1 MTIWQAGMTSTELA
15 AAIIEE
21 AGGDIEFVSE
31 AELAEALAAYA
42 PKASPTFT
50 GDVKIPDGNADG
62 EALAYLQA
70 GARLQNL
77 RFDSAEP
84 YLDFNETDQAVD
96 LRRWRVQAFN
106 GDLYVQPVTD
116 GAIPTTTPIRV
127 NRNGA
132 VSFAGAPAVT
142 VPVPTASGH
151 ALRQGSDAT
160 VGALTATGTVS
171 VLNANARLSIG
182 GTATPGVEYLDS
194 EVAGKRRFLE
204 FLASGQIKTRLYQS
218 NGVTVDQETIW
229 DASGLNHSNLTSVRV
244 PAATATTHAAQVSAI
259 DAATGK
265 YEIGGKRGLND
276 TGWRDIS
283 ASLPWA
289 AAFST
294 SSAWIYRSGNSVEMQ
309 FTLARTDG
317 LTTAINMF
325 DGTLDFDSA
334 IPDGFRPRNLSA
346 IGIWSAI
353 SSGDIPA
360 GVKHSYYHMSDSAAA
375 WVAVPV
381 AGTVR
386 GKIEWK
392 TINAHPT
399 VLPGT
404 AA

>member
-142 VPVPTASGH
+142 VPAPTASGH
-151 ALRQGSDAT
+151 ALRQGSNAT
-160 VGALTATGTVS
+160 VGALTATGDVKISSETPNLYIYDTNSAAGTRNFKINVNGNTSFLRAVS
-171 VLNANARLSIG
+171 DDGLSVV
-182 GTATPGVEYLDS
+182 ATLAQMDNITG
-194 EVAGKRRFLE
+194 EVAIGAGGSVTVPVPT
-204 FLASGQIKTRLYQS
+204 ASGQ
-218 NGVTVDQETIW
+218 
-229 DASGLNHSNLTSVRV
+229 
-244 PAATATTHAAQVSAI
+244 AAQISAI
-259 DAATGK
+259 DAATGRLAIGGR
-265 YEIGGKRGLND
+265 EIGD
-276 TGWRDIS
+276 TGWRNIS
-283 ASLPWA
+283 SLLLNGWTGKLEVRRVGPDVIFRTGYSGSNSLDGSAATDATFLNPAALPPGFRWDTGFSSDRSIPFYQTTGAAIVSGYWFQSDWSAPGFGA
-289 AAFST
+289 AANKYTFFTGEVRNTAPVSGGWPT
-294 SSAWIYRSGNSVEMQ
+294 S
-309 FTLARTDG
+309 
-317 LTTAINMF
+317 
-325 DGTLDFDSA
+325 
-334 IPDGFRPRNLSA
+334 
-346 IGIWSAI
+346 
-353 SSGDIPA
+353 
-360 GVKHSYYHMSDSAAA
+360 
-375 WVAVPV
+375 
-381 AGTVR
+381 
-386 GKIEWK
+386 
-392 TINAHPT
+392 
-399 VLPGT
+399 LPGT